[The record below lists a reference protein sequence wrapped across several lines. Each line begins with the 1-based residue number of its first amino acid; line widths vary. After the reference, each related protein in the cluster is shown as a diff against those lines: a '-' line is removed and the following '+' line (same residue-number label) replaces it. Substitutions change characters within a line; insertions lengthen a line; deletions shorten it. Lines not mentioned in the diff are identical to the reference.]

1 MESIP
6 DRKVEVDL
14 DYTRVA
20 SVFISN
26 SVVDVRMILL
36 MLSLFNILWHYTLTD
51 ELINVGYK

>member
-1 MESIP
+1 MEPIP
-6 DRKVEVDL
+6 DGEEEVDL
-14 DYTRVA
+14 DYTVA

-26 SVVDVRMILL
+26 VRMVLL